1 MLVWLPDVLS
11 MVGGGTNLQNCF
23 LIKDVRN
30 ILGFHQG
37 SRKNI
42 FSSVHAKS
50 GWNKALLIRD
60 YIFSLNIFFLVSQN
74 TNAHYD
80 LIENSS
86 YVRCLH
92 ENIEVDAILV
102 GPATIFCCARILS
115 TVFRKSWI
123 ENEPNLE
130 RNFDVD
136 THF

>member
-1 MLVWLPDVLS
+1 MFSQWWVAGQICKIVS
-11 MVGGGTNLQNCF
+11 V
-23 LIKDVRN
+23 IKDVRN

-37 SRKNI
+37 SRKKY

-60 YIFSLNIFFLVSQN
+60 YIFSLNIFFLVSQR

-92 ENIEVDAILV
+92 ENIEVDSILV
-102 GPATIFCCARILS
+102 GSATVSGCA
-115 TVFRKSWI
+115 
-123 ENEPNLE
+123 
-130 RNFDVD
+130 
-136 THF
+136 